1 MYRILSPRYPKSLC
15 GPLGLVESM
24 LRRTFLIL
32 PGIGGSTEKSLWNR
46 GIRDWDDFTSTTRL
60 DGISCQRKQRL
71 DTHLDEA
78 ASFLES
84 GETSYFSRLLPTRE
98 HWRVYDEVK
107 DKATC
112 LDIETDGLGV
122 GARVTVVGIHR
133 EGRSTILVRGQ
144 DLTRENLTDALQ
156 GTRLLITF
164 NGSSFDLPMLER
176 EYPFLVPKV
185 PHFDLRH
192 GCARVGLHG
201 GLKSIEKQMGMK
213 RGQELEYVTGEQAV
227 YLWYAWERRG
237 NLNALNLLKR
247 YNEEDTRNLVP
258 IAERISKMLKSKTLG
273 MDGIDV

>member
-1 MYRILSPRYPKSLC
+1 M
-15 GPLGLVESM
+15 
-24 LRRTFLIL
+24 
-32 PGIGGSTEKSLWNR
+32 
-46 GIRDWDDFTSTTRL
+46 
-60 DGISCQRKQRL
+60 
-71 DTHLDEA
+71 HLDEA
-78 ASFLES
+78 ANFLES
-84 GETSYFSRLLPTRE
+84 GETSYFNRLLPSRE

-112 LDIETDGLGV
+112 LDIETDGLGA
-122 GARVTVVGIHR
+122 GARVTVVGVHR

-156 GTRLLITF
+156 GSRLLITF

-273 MDGIDV
+273 MDGTDV